1 MEKATATEIAALIV
15 AVDGTVHGQTAMN
28 MLKELNMLLLNQAN
42 LERTLKALITA
53 AKSMPEHPYTPAQ
66 MALDDAV
73 EAAEKVVGE
82 VAG

>member
-15 AVDGTVHGQTAMN
+15 AVDGTVHGQTARK
-28 MLKELNMLLLNQAN
+28 MLKALNKVGLQDAR
-42 LERTLKALITA
+42 ERALKALIQA

-82 VAG
+82 VE